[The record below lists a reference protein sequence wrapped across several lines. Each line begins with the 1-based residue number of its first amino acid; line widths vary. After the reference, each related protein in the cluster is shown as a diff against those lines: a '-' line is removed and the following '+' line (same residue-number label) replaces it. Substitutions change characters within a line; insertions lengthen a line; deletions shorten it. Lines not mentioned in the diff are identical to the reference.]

1 MKHGNSELKIADIL
15 AELPFGICCYRAE
28 EGKDGEVYTFYRA
41 NRAFY
46 QCIGCTPEEFKEKE
60 HRFSHMLGA
69 DDRIRL
75 RRKEE
80 LALNQPGTVYSDIFE
95 VQGKTDSAMFI
106 RWNMKCMTDEEGR
119 RFMIQSC
126 TRVDDLI
133 QGQSMLLDKL
143 NREKQERRKLQDLIY
158 ELPVGVAVVK
168 GGPVISIEIV
178 NSEFMTT
185 SGYSVKELAED
196 RIPFTDY
203 ICPADVERFQTAVEV
218 CELQKNTEELELR
231 IITKSGKLR
240 WELVRCRLYYYKDA
254 VPYFIL
260 TSWDINERKKLED
273 ELHLMDEQYRMLE
286 EVADEFPF
294 EYDVLKECFR
304 VPQKYYVNGKIAD
317 PEKRYMKIAEMLA
330 DIQEEDRERYMD
342 AIKEARSSEAKGS
355 VDYRLNISPAGKK
368 SVYVWYRTVYR
379 SITDQDGQITRII
392 GRSYDISRDRRI
404 QERLSEE
411 MRLDPLTRLYNK
423 VAVGEEVRNFIARKP
438 KGTHVLFLIDIDNF
452 KRINDTYGH
461 SAGDKMIYSIAQ
473 VIRNQFRVSDIVGRV
488 GGDEFLVFMKN
499 TTMQDAVE
507 KARQLCIETQKQ
519 LVGDLEGCGV
529 TLSVGLSVYG
539 VDGWDYEELFELADR
554 AMYRTKRSGKNNFSF
569 AGRPERERGQDLP
582 GKSD

>member
-1 MKHGNSELKIADIL
+1 MILGQSNLLTADIL
-15 AELPFGICCYRAE
+15 AELPFGICCHSAE
-28 EGKDGEVYTFYRA
+28 DGQNENTYTFYSA

-46 QCIGCTPEEFKEKE
+46 QCIGCTQAEFQEKGN
-60 HRFSHMLGA
+60 RLSRMLGA
-69 DDRIRL
+69 DERVRL
-75 RRKEE
+75 CRKTE
-80 LALNQPGTVYSDIFE
+80 LALKEPGNVYSDIFE
-95 VQGKTDSAMFI
+95 VQGGTGTSPFI
-106 RWNMKCMTDEEGR
+106 RWNVRCVTDDGGR
-119 RFMIQSC
+119 LLIIQSC
-126 TRVDDLI
+126 TRVDELI
-133 QGQSMLLDKL
+133 LGQSKLLDKL
-143 NREKQERRKLQDLIY
+143 NREKQERRRLKDLIY

-178 NSEFMTT
+178 NSEFMRT
-185 SGYSVKELAED
+185 SGYTAGELAGD
-196 RIPFTDY
+196 GAPFTDY
-203 ICPADVERFQTAVEV
+203 ICPADVGRFQTAVTL
-218 CELQKNTEELELR
+218 CECRKNTEELELR
-231 IITKSGKLR
+231 IITKSGRLR

-260 TSWDINERKKLED
+260 TSWDINERKKLEE

-304 VPQKYYVNGKIAD
+304 VPQKYYINGKVLD
-317 PEKRYMKIAEMLA
+317 PEKRYLELGEMLN
-330 DIQEEDRERYMD
+330 DVQEEDRDRYLETLK
-342 AIKEARSSEAKGS
+342 AARAAETKGS

-368 SVYVWYRTVYR
+368 PLYVWYRTVYR
-379 SITDQDGQITRII
+379 SIMDQDGQITRII

-423 VAVGEEVRNFIARKP
+423 VAVGEAVKDFIAAKP
-438 KGTHVLFLIDIDNF
+438 GGTHVLFLIDIDNF

-473 VIRNQFRVSDIVGRV
+473 VIRKQFRVSDIVGRV

-499 TTMQDAVE
+499 TSMPDAVE
-507 KARQLCIETQKQ
+507 KARLLCLETQKQ
-519 LVGDLEGCGV
+519 LVGDSGESGV

-539 VDGWDYEELFELADR
+539 VDGWDYAELFELADR
-554 AMYRTKRSGKNNFSF
+554 AMYHTKRSGKNNFSL
-569 AGRPERERGQDLP
+569 AENVGHPRGQDVMSES
-582 GKSD
+582 G